1 MDAKNRKDSGLV
13 IHMDLGLLVALRD
26 HGIIKV
32 YVYANYYESAM
43 QYEVKYYDDQAINID
58 HYDSFFSD
66 YVQLLIKK
74 YYYKNF
80 IESYTVFSLITGEIN
95 SKIKEDTGTYDSE
108 NNYHYVVEHNINA
121 IIKV

>member
-1 MDAKNRKDSGLV
+1 MADQI

-26 HGIIKV
+26 YDVRKV
-32 YVYANYYESAM
+32 FVYASFDDSAM
-43 QYEVKYYDDQAINID
+43 RYEVLYYNDQLIKIN
-58 HYDSFFSD
+58 HYDSFFGD

-80 IESYTVFSLITGEIN
+80 IESDTVFNLITGKIT

-108 NNYHYVVEHNINA
+108 NNYHHVVMHYFDA